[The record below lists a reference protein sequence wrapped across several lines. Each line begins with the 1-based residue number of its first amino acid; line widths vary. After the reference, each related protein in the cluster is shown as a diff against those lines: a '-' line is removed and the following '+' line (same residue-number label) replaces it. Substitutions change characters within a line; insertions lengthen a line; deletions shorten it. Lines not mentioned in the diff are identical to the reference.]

1 MTSNQFYSL
10 KGSMTFAY
18 EGDRNRD
25 DIVAFAKRLLGK
37 FAVVYMV
44 ERLHFIFS
52 TVVHYFTFNVYEIG
66 PPVSQISSQYDFEEA
81 KENSEIFFLFA
92 GEEEGPLWNSYLKV
106 NYSKVKIQTNAGDI
120 KCNFFTNNET

>member
-37 FAVVYMV
+37 FAVVYMG
-44 ERLHFIFS
+44 ERLHFI
-52 TVVHYFTFNVYEIG
+52 
-66 PPVSQISSQYDFEEA
+66 
-81 KENSEIFFLFA
+81 
-92 GEEEGPLWNSYLKV
+92 
-106 NYSKVKIQTNAGDI
+106 
-120 KCNFFTNNET
+120 

>member
-44 ERLHFIFS
+44 KRLHFI
-52 TVVHYFTFNVYEIG
+52 
-66 PPVSQISSQYDFEEA
+66 SQQWFIILPSMFM
-81 KENSEIFFLFA
+81 K
-92 GEEEGPLWNSYLKV
+92 
-106 NYSKVKIQTNAGDI
+106 
-120 KCNFFTNNET
+120 

>member
-37 FAVVYMV
+37 FAVIYMGKDYISFT
-44 ERLHFIFS
+44 FIS

-106 NYSKVKIQTNAGDI
+106 KLFKRKNSN
-120 KCNFFTNNET
+120 KCR

>member
-44 ERLHFIFS
+44 ERLHFICL
-52 TVVHYFTFNVYEIG
+52 
-66 PPVSQISSQYDFEEA
+66 
-81 KENSEIFFLFA
+81 NSGSLF
-92 GEEEGPLWNSYLKV
+92 YL
-106 NYSKVKIQTNAGDI
+106 Q
-120 KCNFFTNNET
+120 CL

>member
-44 ERLHFIFS
+44 ERLHFI
-52 TVVHYFTFNVYEIG
+52 
-66 PPVSQISSQYDFEEA
+66 
-81 KENSEIFFLFA
+81 
-92 GEEEGPLWNSYLKV
+92 
-106 NYSKVKIQTNAGDI
+106 
-120 KCNFFTNNET
+120 

>member
-37 FAVVYMV
+37 FAVIYMGKDYISFTL
-44 ERLHFIFS
+44 ERSQQWFIILPSMFM
-52 TVVHYFTFNVYEIG
+52 
-66 PPVSQISSQYDFEEA
+66 
-81 KENSEIFFLFA
+81 K
-92 GEEEGPLWNSYLKV
+92 
-106 NYSKVKIQTNAGDI
+106 
-120 KCNFFTNNET
+120 